1 MYNSKTQTTWTKED
15 MENAIDMAR
24 RTKNIKAAVRHY
36 KIPYTTLRYHIS
48 WKVSGE
54 LGRGN
59 PTVLT
64 ADEESEVVEACVIF
78 VEWGLVWEGM

>member
-1 MYNSKTQTTWTKED
+1 MRNFTRKTQTKWTKED

-36 KIPYTTLRYHIS
+36 KIPFTTLRYHIS
-48 WKVSGE
+48 GKVSGE
-54 LGRGN
+54 CERSH

-64 ADEESEVVEACVIF
+64 PDEER
-78 VEWGLVWEGM
+78 